1 VSVTHEIGRFARS
14 LGIVAIF
21 TMVGPLVV
29 AAVFGFFVLAIGIQ
43 VVQLML
49 EFFELEALRPWLS
62 IAFSLLLF
70 FGLVAAV
77 PGAAVAGVTFAVAA
91 IYLGMNSLWT
101 ALVVAAIMVAGIV
114 ILGFFFSPSESSAFF
129 LPSLQGMRQ
138 GFWLALFL
146 FVPAAIAAS
155 LCWIFSRPL
164 HRMS

>member
-1 VSVTHEIGRFARS
+1 MSVTGEIGRLARS

-29 AAVFGFFVLAIGIQ
+29 AVVFGVFVFAIGIQ
-43 VVQLML
+43 MVQLML

-70 FGLVAAV
+70 FALVAAV
-77 PGAAVAGVTFAVAA
+77 PASAMAGFVFAIVAVYF
-91 IYLGMNSLWT
+91 GMNSLWT
-101 ALVVAAIMVAGIV
+101 AVVVAAIMVTGV
-114 ILGFFFSPSESSAFF
+114 VVLGFFFSPSENSALF
-129 LPSLQGMRQ
+129 LPSLQGVRQ

-155 LCWIFSRPL
+155 FCWMFSRPL
-164 HRMS
+164 HRMP